1 MVEENI
7 QTIKKEIPK
16 EKILLETPS
25 KTVVPPKPTPRMRT
39 GKRRTSA
46 LSLKSLTEKV
56 EAVEITPETEI
67 DRNTLPKTPFSEGKL
82 INLWSEYA
90 QQLIKGGDKSLASI
104 LMATKPTLTE
114 FHVHYS
120 LPNQLMAE
128 QLERARP
135 RLLKYLRDSL
145 NNFSIDLTV
154 KVAATEVKKFVYTP
168 QEKYKKLQELNPT
181 IDLLRNLFG
190 LDI

>member
-1 MVEENI
+1 LVEEKV

-16 EKILLETPS
+16 EKSLPETPS
-25 KTVVPPKPTPRMRT
+25 KTVAPPKPAPRMRT

-67 DRNTLPKTPFSEGKL
+67 DRDTLPKTPFSEGKL
-82 INLWSEYA
+82 VNLWSEYA
-90 QQLIKGGDKSLASI
+90 QQLIKRGDKSLASI
-104 LMATKPTLTE
+104 LLASKPTLSE
-114 FHVHYS
+114 FHIQYT

-128 QLERARP
+128 QLERLRP

-145 NNFSIDLTV
+145 NNFSVDLTV
-154 KVAATEVKKFVYTP
+154 KIEVSEVKKFVYTP
-168 QEKYKKLQELNPT
+168 QEKYEKLQELNPT